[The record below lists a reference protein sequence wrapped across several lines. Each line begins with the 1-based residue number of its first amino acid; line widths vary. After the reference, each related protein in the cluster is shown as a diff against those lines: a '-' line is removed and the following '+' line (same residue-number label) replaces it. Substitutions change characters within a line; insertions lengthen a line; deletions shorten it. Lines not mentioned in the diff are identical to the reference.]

1 MAAMEPIVDVEIMQY
16 INEIINVNGPIHTI
30 TPINVINYCDANQIY
45 YDTESQIQQYFM
57 IFQGI
62 RYERANDEET
72 RENADILIEQFNHR
86 ITTCDMY
93 LEEDNDTDSLASTIV
108 NDEYD
113 EVYINVSNNN
123 QDIYETP
130 PITPIPESP
139 VIAPEWMQQ
148 QPPTAPLLLPPPSP
162 ILDGF
167 IEVEAENMD
176 RMSDLRT
183 PPHEIFSSYGSGIF
197 SQMTPLL

>member
-16 INEIINVNGPIHTI
+16 INEITNVNGPIHTI

-57 IFQGI
+57 IFQGR
-62 RYERANDEET
+62 RYELANDEET
-72 RENADILIEQFNHR
+72 RENANYLIEQFNNR
-86 ITTCDMY
+86 ITTCDIY

-113 EVYINVSNNN
+113 EIYINVSNNN

-148 QPPTAPLLLPPPSP
+148 QSPASPFLLSPPSP
-162 ILDGF
+162 ILHGF
-167 IEVEAENMD
+167 IEGEIENMD
-176 RMSDLRT
+176 TVCNLRT
-183 PPHEIFSSYGSGIF
+183 PPHEIFPSHSSDIF

>member
-1 MAAMEPIVDVEIMQY
+1 MAAIESIVDLEIIQY

-30 TPINVINYCDANQIY
+30 TPTNVINYCDANEIY
-45 YDTESQIQQYFM
+45 YDTEAQIHQYFM
-57 IFQGI
+57 IFQGV
-62 RYERANDEET
+62 RHERANDEET
-72 RENADILIEQFNHR
+72 RENANVLIEQFNIR

-93 LEEDNDTDSLASTIV
+93 LEQDNDIESLASTIV

-130 PITPIPESP
+130 PLTPTPESP

-148 QPPTAPLLLPPPSP
+148 QPPTAPFLLSPPSP

-167 IEVEAENMD
+167 IEVDVENMD

-183 PPHEIFSSYGSGIF
+183 PPHEIYSSYSSEIF